1 MTLLNCVTLKLTDM
15 NNQEKAIEIANEF
28 ADKNV
33 RPAIRIAAE
42 EMAKWKDQQ
51 ADLLAQ
57 VAYESGYD
65 KARQEMKEYL
75 EKKKA
80 DSSIDLEPASE
91 IITEIINELFNAD

>member
-1 MTLLNCVTLKLTDM
+1 M

-42 EMAKWKDQQ
+42 EMAKWKDQK

-65 KARQEMKEYL
+65 TARQEMKEYL
-75 EKKKA
+75 EKKLNSYLAYSGSDVINIQNMGARAAIRK
-80 DSSIDLEPASE
+80 
-91 IITEIINELFNAD
+91 IINELFGEEKK